1 MMRTD
6 TTYRISVKTER
17 NTFIKEKAGSI
28 ALMITMIFLGIVT
41 ALLIVLDYFLPAIMT
56 GMLILLQPILL
67 ILISNILEKQYPDN

>member
-1 MMRTD
+1 MRTD

-41 ALLIVLDYFLPAIMT
+41 V
-56 GMLILLQPILL
+56 LL

>member
-1 MMRTD
+1 MRTD

-41 ALLIVLDYFLPAIMT
+41 VLLIALVYFLPHIMT
-56 GMLILLQPILL
+56 GTLILLQLIFPILFGNFRQ
-67 ILISNILEKQYPDN
+67 SPNHDQ